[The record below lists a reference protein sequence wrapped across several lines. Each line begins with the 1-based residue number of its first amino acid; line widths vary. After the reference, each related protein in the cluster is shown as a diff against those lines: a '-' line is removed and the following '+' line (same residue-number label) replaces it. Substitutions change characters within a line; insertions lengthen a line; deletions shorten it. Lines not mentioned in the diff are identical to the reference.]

1 MSGPCHDLPI
11 LNCWMAQ
18 IIINEA
24 LNITL
29 LTAQHKNYCSHPKDK
44 KKHGR
49 ELLEGKDLHSFDE
62 TLWVQVYIRI
72 KQGKNAYLLKAF
84 GGDIWKEIVGL
95 FPK

>member
-11 LNCWMAQ
+11 LNFPMAQ

-29 LTAQHKNYCSHPKDK
+29 PTAQHKNYCSHPKDK

-49 ELLEGKDLHSFDE
+49 
-62 TLWVQVYIRI
+62 
-72 KQGKNAYLLKAF
+72 
-84 GGDIWKEIVGL
+84 
-95 FPK
+95 